1 LPTIF
6 VFVLVFVLVLP
17 PETKTKTKTKTR
29 TRTRTKITNR
39 SVKPRRDEAR
49 TLDILRCAEGECVGS
64 SPGVFIS

>member
-17 PETKTKTKTKTR
+17 PETKTKTKTK